1 MLFLAHCYYLRKKRF
16 WRNVFSH
23 ISPTLS
29 PFSLVTVAREK
40 VGQALRDMLH
50 SKYRSSTKAKK
61 LSRKVKQSM
70 LDDEVDQIM
79 NRGTNTDITE
89 RVKELTKNARRDS
102 DFQKAFNT
110 ANLELLQTFK
120 TEPLP
125 RDGDDDDDEEEG
137 APTDDDAEKNA
148 GSSL

>member
-1 MLFLAHCYYLRKKRF
+1 MS
-16 WRNVFSH
+16 SH
-23 ISPTLS
+23 NHLS
-29 PFSLVTVAREK
+29 LFSLSLTSVAREK

-61 LSRKVKQSM
+61 LSRRVKQSM

-89 RVKELTKNARRDS
+89 RVKELTKDARRDS

-110 ANLELLQTFK
+110 ANLELLKTFK

-125 RDGDDDDDEEEG
+125 RDDDEEDDETVEG
-137 APTDDDAEKNA
+137 DTDDNDSKQRHQQRPSQVA
-148 GSSL
+148 SSAVL